1 VKDDFQLIDQVLAG
15 DSEAYGVLVLRH
27 QDRLFSAMVHVTGS
41 RAEAED
47 VLQDAFVQAFLKL
60 ATFQRTSAFYT
71 WLYRIAFNL
80 AASRRRRRRP
90 EISVEEA
97 RELGGSDP
105 IAAEADASEKVER
118 EEGIERVRAAMLR
131 LSEEHRAILVLRELE
146 GCCYESIAEILRLP
160 VGTVRSR
167 IHRARAQLRDILQ
180 EGGEVV
186 GEN

>member
-1 VKDDFQLIDQVLAG
+1 
-15 DSEAYGVLVLRH
+15 
-27 QDRLFSAMVHVTGS
+27 MVHVTGS
-41 RAEAED
+41 RPEAED

-60 ATFQRTSAFYT
+60 TTFQRSSGFYT

-105 IAAEADASEKVER
+105 IAHDAEASDKVER
-118 EEGIERVRAAMLR
+118 EEGVERVRTAMLR
-131 LSEEHRAILVLRELE
+131 LSDEHRSILVLREIE
-146 GCCYESIAEILRLP
+146 GCCYETIAEVLGLP

-167 IHRARAQLRDILQ
+167 LHRARAQLRDILQ
-180 EGGEVV
+180 EEDRSKVV
-186 GEN
+186 GDN